1 MVVQALVLWLAL
13 GVDRL
18 FSDPPNRWHPVA
30 WLGRWIGWWGR
41 PAVWPPALQRAAGV
55 GMGVLTVVLFTFPF
69 WFFQTYAPV
78 VFLIIAGPFALK
90 LCLAWRC
97 LEEHVTA
104 VEEALAAGGGREEVG
119 MLVSRETAALTEGEV
134 LSAAYESMTEN
145 LTDSIIAPILFF
157 TVFGL
162 GGAACY
168 RAVNTMDAMLGYR
181 DERARL
187 GWFAARADDVL
198 SFLPARFAG
207 LSLLLW
213 FAGQGRAGRALR
225 IFRRDRKKRPGFN
238 GGVTMSLIAGGV
250 GVCLEKKGVYSI
262 GDADRPLAEAGEEIV
277 RAVRG
282 ATLIGAVLCTIL
294 IMSSAL
300 IARQLVPLLS

>member
-30 WLGRWIGWWGR
+30 WLGRFIGWWGR
-41 PAVWPPALQRAAGV
+41 PAVWPPALQRSAGIV
-55 GMGVLTVVLFTFPF
+55 MGVCTAAVFTLPF

-78 VFLIIAGPFALK
+78 LYLVIAGPFALK

-104 VEEALAAGGGREEVG
+104 VEEAIAAGGGRKEVG
-119 MLVSRETAALTEGEV
+119 MLVSRDTGALTDDEV

-145 LTDSIIAPILFF
+145 LTDSIIAPLLFF
-157 TVFGL
+157 AIFGL

-187 GWFAARADDVL
+187 GWFPARADDVL
-198 SFLPARFAG
+198 SYLPARCAG
-207 LSLLLW
+207 LCLLIW
-213 FAGQGRAGRALR
+213 FAGQGRARAALR
-225 IFRRDRKKRPGFN
+225 IFRRDRKNRPGFN
-238 GGVTMSLIAGGV
+238 GGVTMSLVAGGV
-250 GVCLEKKGVYSI
+250 GVRLEKKGVYTI
-262 GDADRPLAEAGEEIV
+262 GDPDRPLAGAGDEIV
-277 RAVRG
+277 AAVRG
-282 ATLIGAVLCTIL
+282 ATLVGSVLCTLL
-294 IMSSAL
+294 IATLAL
-300 IARQLVPLLS
+300 IAGLLPAILP

>member
-41 PAVWPPALQRAAGV
+41 PAVWPPTLQRAAGIV
-55 GMGVLTVVLFTFPF
+55 MGLLTAALFTLPF
-69 WFFQTYAPV
+69 WFFQAYAPV

-97 LEEHVTA
+97 LEEHVTT
-104 VEEALAAGGGREEVG
+104 VEEALAGGRGREEVA
-119 MLVSRETAALTEGEV
+119 MLVSRDTAALSDGEV

-145 LTDSIIAPILFF
+145 LTDSIIAPLLFF

-207 LSLLLW
+207 LCLVLW
-213 FAGQGRAGRALR
+213 FAGQGRARAALR
-225 IFRRDRKKRPGFN
+225 IFRRDRRMRPGFN

-250 GVCLEKKGVYSI
+250 GVRLEKKGVYTI
-262 GDADRPLAEAGEEIV
+262 GDADRPLAEAGAEIV

-282 ATLIGAVLCTIL
+282 ATLVGAVLCTTVIV
-294 IMSSAL
+294 AWTL
-300 IARQLVPLLS
+300 IAGHPLPALQ

>member
-30 WLGRWIGWWGR
+30 WLGRFIGWWGR
-41 PAVWPPALQRAAGV
+41 PAVWPPALQRGAGIA
-55 GMGVLTVVLFTFPF
+55 MGVCTAAIFTLPF
-69 WFFQTYAPV
+69 WYFQAYAPTV
-78 VFLIIAGPFALK
+78 LLVIAAPFALK

-119 MLVSRETAALTEGEV
+119 MLVSRDTGALTDEEV

-145 LTDSIIAPILFF
+145 LTDSIIAPLLFF
-157 TVFGL
+157 AVFGL

-187 GWFAARADDVL
+187 GWFPARADDVL
-198 SFLPARFAG
+198 SYLPARFAG
-207 LSLLLW
+207 LCLLIW
-213 FAGQGRAGRALR
+213 FAGEGRVQAALR
-225 IFRRDRKKRPGFN
+225 IFRRDRKNRPGFN
-238 GGVTMSLIAGGV
+238 GGVTMSLVAGGV
-250 GVCLEKKGVYSI
+250 GIRLEKKGVYTI
-262 GDADRPLAEAGEEIV
+262 GDPDRPLAEAGDEIV

-282 ATLIGAVLCTIL
+282 ATLVGAVLCTL
-294 IMSSAL
+294 L
-300 IARQLVPLLS
+300 IAGLALVAGRLPGFLL

>member
-1 MVVQALVLWLAL
+1 MVIQALVLWLAL

-41 PAVWPPALQRAAGV
+41 PAVWPPVLQRAAGI
-55 GMGVLTVVLFTFPF
+55 GMGVLTAVLFTLPF
-69 WFFQTYAPV
+69 WFFQAYAPV

-104 VEEALAAGGGREEVG
+104 VEEALAEGGGRREVG
-119 MLVSRETAALTEGEV
+119 MLVSRDTAALSEGEV

-145 LTDSIIAPILFF
+145 LTDSIAGPLLFF
-157 TVFGL
+157 AVFGL

-207 LSLLLW
+207 LCLLIW
-213 FAGQGRAGRALR
+213 FAGQGRAGAALR
-225 IFRRDRKKRPGFN
+225 IFHRDRRNRPGFN

-250 GVCLEKKGVYSI
+250 GVRLEKKGVYTI
-262 GDADRPLAEAGEEIV
+262 GDPDRPLAEAGGEIF

-282 ATLIGAVLCTIL
+282 ATLIGAALCTVI
-294 IMSSAL
+294 
-300 IARQLVPLLS
+300 IAVLTFTPGQPLLFLP